1 MKILLAFLMIWSSH
15 PLWAQSP
22 YDTAKIAPELLPNA
36 AVVIRLE
43 EQTFDLKSI
52 GKATYTYKTAFTI
65 LNKNG
70 DDAASFAEYYNR
82 NSTIFNLRATL
93 YDSKGVKVKE
103 YKSSDFNDR
112 SAISDGSVYEDGRVK
127 QLDFLYSDYPYTI
140 EYSFIREYYGIASIP
155 SWNPVPGFGYS
166 VEKSQYIYKTPLSIS
181 FKQLKGKGVTTD
193 SIKVKDKMEYKW
205 SCENV
210 KAFEYEPLSTGLK
223 NVTPWIT
230 LAPNDFEYDTFRG
243 NMETWKNLGAWIYKL
258 NSEPQLLPLPIK
270 AKVASLTSD
279 AKTSKEKISRLYQYL
294 QANTRYVSVQLGIGG
309 FKPINADK
317 VAAVNYGDCKA
328 LSNYMKTL
336 LNEAGIKSNLVVIGY
351 DMPSMNAKFAS
362 LSQANHM
369 ILCVPLQKD
378 TVWLECTSQTT
389 PAGHLDNGCSDKNVL
404 LITEEGGKIVRSP
417 LYKPED
423 NFQKRLV
430 NVDLKE
436 TGEAD
441 ISVVTEFGDAQYD
454 QNHGSMLLEPTEQ
467 RKRIMN
473 LLDIPNFQLNTV
485 NYSQANKDVAVFKE
499 NISVKSTQLLTG
511 SENRRFITLNLM
523 NRRESVPAKVA
534 DRKTYFSMPYGY
546 EDVDEVVI
554 SIPKGYTVEYL
565 PKELLIE
572 SEFGKYL
579 AKAEVK
585 GNTIVYNRT
594 QIMNGK
600 KFTPDKYNSLVD
612 FYNKIYKADKVKGV
626 FAKIE
631 TQ

>member
-1 MKILLAFLMIWSSH
+1 MKRLLAFLMILSSH
-15 PLWAQSP
+15 QLWAQSP
-22 YDTAKIAPELLPNA
+22 YDVAKITPDLLPNA
-36 AVVIRLE
+36 AVIIRLE

-82 NSTIFNLRATL
+82 NSTIFSLRATL
-93 YDSKGVKVKE
+93 YDSKGIKVKE
-103 YKSSDFNDR
+103 YKTSDFNDR

-166 VEKSQYIYKTPLSIS
+166 VEKSQYIYKTPQSIS

-193 SIKVKDKMEYKW
+193 STKVKDKMEYKW

-230 LAPNDFEYDTFRG
+230 LAPNDFEYDTFKG
-243 NMETWKNLGAWIYKL
+243 NMENWKNLGAWIYKL
-258 NSEPQLLPLPIK
+258 NSEPQQLPLPVK
-270 AKVASLTSD
+270 AKVASLTGD

-294 QANTRYVSVQLGIGG
+294 QSNTRYVSVQLGIGG

-351 DMPSMNAKFAS
+351 DMPSMNASFAS

-430 NVDLKE
+430 KVDLNE

-473 LLDIPNFQLNTV
+473 SLDIPNFLLNTV
-485 NYSQANKDVAVFKE
+485 NYTQANKDKAVFKE
-499 NISVKSTQLLTG
+499 NISLKSTQLLTG

-523 NRRESVPAKVA
+523 NRRESVPAKVV

-546 EDVDEVVI
+546 EDVDEVII

-631 TQ
+631 P